1 MKRMVKLANFE
12 SKEYPNLAKLA
23 DSAELLMYS
32 DAKSSLTIF
41 GSFAE
46 QLTKLIFRL
55 DGMKDWNLQ
64 QNERILRM
72 QASSNEYPSSVTAA
86 LDKIRRLRNKAAH
99 EADFHPSLEVA
110 LSIDREAFFVWC
122 WFLETFT
129 QADIKPYQK
138 PVDQQTMVA
147 DQQKKI
153 EQLAAEI
160 EKLQHTQPVE
170 VSESVRAE
178 RRRKNRKFAVRN
190 KLSEAQTR
198 EIIDQQ
204 LRDAGWEADS
214 KKLNN

>member
-1 MKRMVKLANFE
+1 MVKLANFE

-72 QASSNEYPSSVTAA
+72 QVSSNEYPSSVTAA

-110 LSIDREAFFVWC
+110 LYIDQEAFFVWC

-147 DQQKKI
+147 
-153 EQLAAEI
+153 
-160 EKLQHTQPVE
+160 T
-170 VSESVRAE
+170 
-178 RRRKNRKFAVRN
+178 
-190 KLSEAQTR
+190 
-198 EIIDQQ
+198 
-204 LRDAGWEADS
+204 S
-214 KKLNN
+214 KRKLNS